1 MQRLAIFPHALVKF
15 SPACRADSPIQHLT
29 VQRMHKLVAGRRTVP
44 AIHETGRADNLM
56 SSGESLEQF
65 FNGVRLNIRDRGS
78 ERARKWNFSEVT
90 RDLKHAL
97 FGLAESLNLEFD
109 HLP

>member
-44 AIHETGRADNLM
+44 AIHETGRADNLV
-56 SSGESLEQF
+56 SSGEPLEQF

-78 ERARKWNFSEVT
+78 KRDRQWKFSEDT
-90 RDLKHAL
+90 GDLNAAR
-97 FGLAESLNLEFD
+97 FVLAEPLNR
-109 HLP
+109 